1 MFASQISSRA
11 FLFSAPAIPFRP
23 GENAFLPFEPAVPH
37 RTGTIAVACHQTGH
51 VMKAIILA
59 SAICLVYLALVT
71 VAFRLAASDA
81 KRARLMTLLFLCTLP
96 IVVLLHFLTPP
107 DLGFIP
113 PALVE
118 NPGLD
123 LGLLVFLYSSSFF
136 GGVLQLYNLADRG
149 FSLRIAID
157 ISQSHV
163 GGMTVAGVIR
173 SYSEGKGTNW
183 MYQKRIDDLVE
194 LRLVKIEDDRVTAT
208 PEGLQVAAR
217 FSWLRNFIRVEATG
231 GHRE

>member
-1 MFASQISSRA
+1 
-11 FLFSAPAIPFRP
+11 
-23 GENAFLPFEPAVPH
+23 
-37 RTGTIAVACHQTGH
+37 
-51 VMKAIILA
+51 MKAIFLA
-59 SAICLVYLALVT
+59 SAMCLVYLALVT
-71 VAFRLAASDA
+71 VAFRLAASGA
-81 KRARLMTLLFLCTLP
+81 KRARLMTLLFLGTLP
-96 IVVLLHFLTPP
+96 ILVTLHLLTPP

-118 NPGLD
+118 NPEVELA
-123 LGLLVFLYSSSFF
+123 LLVFLYSSSFL

-163 GGMTVAGVIR
+163 DGMTVTDVIQ
-173 SYSEGKGTNW
+173 SYSDGKGINW

-194 LRLVKIEDDRVTAT
+194 LKLVEIEDDRVTAT

-231 GHRE
+231 PHRE